1 MTKLEISEPMLV
13 VVAAENKSTSTF
25 ATTVVPYYGSRAPK
39 QSVIETDRIIL
50 DMIDD
55 IQATIQA
62 QEWDNMKIVPIS
74 STKRNVIFW
83 KLRIVLCA
91 IILLLLVVATVVISE
106 LTKER
111 S

>member
-13 VVAAENKSTSTF
+13 VAENKSTSTF

-50 DMIDD
+50 DMMDD

-62 QEWDNMKIVPIS
+62 QGKYRDIRYIYIV
-74 STKRNVIFW
+74 
-83 KLRIVLCA
+83 KLYFKKSIRFF
-91 IILLLLVVATVVISE
+91 
-106 LTKER
+106 R
-111 S
+111 MG

>member
-13 VVAAENKSTSTF
+13 VAENKSTSTF

-39 QSVIETDRIIL
+39 QSVVETDRIIL
-50 DMIDD
+50 DMMDD

-62 QEWDNMKIVPIS
+62 Q
-74 STKRNVIFW
+74 
-83 KLRIVLCA
+83 
-91 IILLLLVVATVVISE
+91 ATVVISE